1 MAKTERMNI
10 LETTVLMPTP
20 PVGGIEKVVH
30 YLSRYLQNK
39 DHEVTI
45 LVCGERSSVS
55 HVEKVKTV
63 YTSSFLT
70 FCPNITLPRDLRTVA
85 TEVQRC
91 DLVHIHFVDSI
102 FGTIVFI
109 LSLLMRKTIV
119 VSVLAYLKLLSQS
132 RLYLKMCGLLI
143 GSMVTLMVKLSNV
156 VHVKNVEDYSRLKR
170 IKRETVF
177 IPDGIPE
184 EYFLKVPRDRIV
196 KTGKIVLYV
205 GRLHKLKGP
214 QVLLRAI
221 PYLIKERND
230 IRVIMVGP
238 DDGFKRELLEIIHN
252 LRIEKYVTLTGQVD
266 EKEKLRLYDIADTVV
281 IPSLRDSVEAYSL
294 VASEAWARGKPVVA
308 SNVGALKYRVNPQIN
323 GYLAEPNNP
332 MDLAEKTLKALDMKV
347 KKIPSDVCSWKVV
360 AKNFEQLYENIVA
373 SK

>member
-1 MAKTERMNI
+1 MGKTEMMNI

-30 YLSRYLQNK
+30 YLSRHLQNK
-39 DHEVTI
+39 GHQVTI
-45 LVCGERSSVS
+45 LACGERSSVRR
-55 HVEKVKTV
+55 VEEVKTV

-85 TEVQRC
+85 MEVQKC
-91 DLVHIHFVDSI
+91 DLVHIHFIDSI

-109 LSLLMRKTIV
+109 LSLVMRKTIV
-119 VSVLAYLKLLSQS
+119 TSVLAYLKLLSQS
-132 RLYLKMCGLLI
+132 SLSLKIFGLLI
-143 GSMVTLMVKLSNV
+143 GSMVALMSKLSDT

-170 IKRETVF
+170 IKRETIF

-184 EYFLKVPRDRIV
+184 EYFVKAPKDRSA
-196 KTGKIVLYV
+196 KTVKIVLYV

-214 QVLLRAI
+214 QVLLRAL

-238 DDGFKRELLEIIHN
+238 DDGFKRKLLEIIHN

-281 IPSLRDSVEAYSL
+281 IPSLSDSVEAYSL
-294 VASEAWARGKPVVA
+294 VASEAWARKKMVVA
-308 SNVGALKYRVNPQIN
+308 SRVGALKLRVRKGLN
-323 GYLAEPNNP
+323 GYLFYPSDAQ
-332 MDLAEKTLKALDMKV
+332 DLARKILLVLDRNQKNFEL
-347 KKIPSDVCSWKVV
+347 PRDVRSWKVV
-360 AKNFEQLYENIVA
+360 AKSFEQLYENTR
-373 SK
+373 